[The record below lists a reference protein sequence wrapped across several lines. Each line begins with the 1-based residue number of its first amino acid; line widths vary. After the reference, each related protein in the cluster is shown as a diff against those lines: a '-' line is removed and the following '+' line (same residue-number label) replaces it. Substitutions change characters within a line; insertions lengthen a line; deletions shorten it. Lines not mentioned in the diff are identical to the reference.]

1 MVKSLQTNILDG
13 LIERTSSM
21 LGLCTTRKK
30 VIDRGKGSTT
40 LSEVKPVKN
49 ISMNLQSFLEKSPVL
64 KEVLLS
70 HKLQDH
76 AYE

>member
-1 MVKSLQTNILDG
+1 M
-13 LIERTSSM
+13 
-21 LGLCTTRKK
+21 KK
-30 VIDRGKGSTT
+30 VIDRGRRNKT

-49 ISMNLQSFLEKSPVL
+49 ISKNLQKFLEICHL
-64 KEVLLS
+64 QKEVLLS